1 MFRISCTDREDKSQK
16 GKFSWSTHYLESSNT
31 RMFPRLFTASCI
43 FNLQNPQCVEP
54 LHLLL
59 TDISDKFSDSSSLLL
74 SINARIGASISKDSL
89 KRYITRRCLD
99 LEQQQRHLCSNKFSI
114 ASFDNLDI
122 NVSYSLVGA
131 GKDKTGFHGTTI
143 QTVVPK
149 PSRVDGDPT
158 EISVVDEKTTVCNS
172 KINSRERKLDIR
184 LIDNLVNPVDNV
196 GPPPNSNRSRFSN
209 LSFSDLKET
218 DLELAEWSILSTT

>member
-1 MFRISCTDREDKSQK
+1 MIILIK
-16 GKFSWSTHYLESSNT
+16 
-31 RMFPRLFTASCI
+31 
-43 FNLQNPQCVEP
+43 
-54 LHLLL
+54 
-59 TDISDKFSDSSSLLL
+59 
-74 SINARIGASISKDSL
+74 
-89 KRYITRRCLD
+89 
-99 LEQQQRHLCSNKFSI
+99 
-114 ASFDNLDI
+114 

-218 DLELAEWSILSTT
+218 DLELAEWSNFINNMTNYGFTKSSFQDQNIVLPGLKKFFLFQRNQQKNLNLLLWPFLMKLLTVKILF